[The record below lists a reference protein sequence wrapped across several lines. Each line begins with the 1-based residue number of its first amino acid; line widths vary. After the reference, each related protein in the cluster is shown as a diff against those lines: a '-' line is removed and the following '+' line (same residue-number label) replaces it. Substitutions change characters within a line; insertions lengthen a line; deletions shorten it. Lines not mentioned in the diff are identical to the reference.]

1 APWLDAT
8 CGSNVAPGRRWLH
21 RVPAAIEARLSRWA
35 YVGPM
40 QYSNGA
46 ITVAAVLTSS
56 ERQRIEIA
64 AGGVFSLVHRDSVRD
79 AATVVRERPVDAV
92 LVSVHRCGREQVDA
106 VRNLVR
112 DFPGVPTL
120 AL

>member
-1 APWLDAT
+1 
-8 CGSNVAPGRRWLH
+8 
-21 RVPAAIEARLSRWA
+21 
-35 YVGPM
+35 M

-56 ERQRIEIA
+56 ERQRIEVA

-106 VRNLVR
+106 VRSLVR
-112 DFPGVPTL
+112 DFPGHTERYVTDAQGYAAVVVNGSVL
-120 AL
+120 LEDAVHTGALPGEVLRGG